1 MRREKWF
8 DGGGGGPAPPRA
20 RLRSAREGEKSK
32 VRKMKEMEKW
42 RGSVGFG
49 VIRGRRLC
57 LVWCNKG
64 GI

>member
-1 MRREKWF
+1 MRKEEWF
-8 DGGGGGPAPPRA
+8 DGGGGRAGASTRAPSIGQRG
-20 RLRSAREGEKSK
+20 REIEGE
-32 VRKMKEMEKW
+32 KMKEMEKW
-42 RGSVGFG
+42 SGSVGFG

>member
-1 MRREKWF
+1 MRGGE
-8 DGGGGGPAPPRA
+8 DGGSHDGPASFGR
-20 RLRSAREGEKSK
+20 RRRRSAREGEKSK
-32 VRKMKEMEKW
+32 VKKMNEMEKW